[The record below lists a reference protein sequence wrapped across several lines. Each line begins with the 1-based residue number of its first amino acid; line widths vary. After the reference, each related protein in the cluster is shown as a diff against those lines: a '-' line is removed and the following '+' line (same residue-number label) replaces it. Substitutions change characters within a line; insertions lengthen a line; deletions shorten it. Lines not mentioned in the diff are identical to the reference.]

1 MCHMLSGAIILDE
14 SAMYNDVELLMLF
27 SFSLLCIAGIYIIA
41 KKPQFPCYKDRPVHC
56 TSRKTKY
63 EVEQSNPE
71 IENYKPDSQPEEE
84 IKQEREPDQIIENP
98 NHQRLSQV
106 PDSEREDKSEIN
118 DTNG

>member
-56 TSRKTKY
+56 TYRKTKY

-71 IENYKPDSQPEEE
+71 IENAAINAEGPG
-84 IKQEREPDQIIENP
+84 IEKTSNFK
-98 NHQRLSQV
+98 L
-106 PDSEREDKSEIN
+106 
-118 DTNG
+118 